1 MSAIRVT
8 TSRRSSGSHP
18 LEIEVRDLAP
28 VQVLERQDPRR
39 GVRADHSRDDDVRI
53 AREVLVEHLGVP
65 RLVAVVEL
73 EPDGARELVD
83 ELAGIDEVER
93 AHALVQELRRLVEER
108 EVRLDLSGSGGSLH
122 LDGDLSPVG
131 QHRSVHLPDRRRC
144 HRHDVELEERPL
156 HGQVELGLEDVANVV
171 EAHRSRR
178 VLEAAKLRDDVGR
191 HDVRPRREQLPELH
205 ERRPELVEH
214 LAEPPSALRLALLEL
229 PALPARKQ
237 VADPV
242 LAERVAEAVPGGHLR
257 DLGETAEAPRRLHL
271 WSGHPPIVRRRPAA
285 LARTSARAAS
295 DGARAARP

>member
-39 GVRADHSRDDDVRI
+39 GVGADHSRDDDVRI
-53 AREVLVEHLGVP
+53 AGEVLVEHLGVP

-73 EPDGARELVD
+73 EPDGACELVD
-83 ELAGIDEVER
+83 ELTRIDEVER

-108 EVRLDLSGSGGSLH
+108 EVRLDLSGGGGSLH
-122 LDGDLSPVG
+122 LHGDLPSVG
-131 QHRSVHLPDRRRC
+131 QHRSVHLTDRRGC
-144 HRHDVELEERPL
+144 HRHDVELEERAL
-156 HGQVELGLEDVANVV
+156 DGEVELGLEDIPHVV
-171 EAHRSRR
+171 EAHWPRR
-178 VLEAAKLRDDVGR
+178 VLESAELCDDVGR
-191 HDVRPRREQLPELH
+191 HDVRPCREELPEFH
-205 ERRPELVEH
+205 ERRPKLVEH
-214 LAEPPSALRLALLEL
+214 LAEPSSALRLALLEL

-257 DLGETAEAPRRLHL
+257 DL
-271 WSGHPPIVRRRPAA
+271 
-285 LARTSARAAS
+285 
-295 DGARAARP
+295 